1 MMSDNNL
8 LLSIYGD
15 EDVDYA
21 APKTTSY
28 RPSTDIKEHM
38 AEDKQHL
45 QHDAYEDKTSRC
57 PTFTTSAFTSF
68 NSSHILAHF
77 QVFTMESHATQF

>member
-15 EDVDYA
+15 EDVDYT
-21 APKTTSY
+21 APKTPSY

-38 AEDKQHL
+38 ADKQHL
-45 QHDAYEDKTSRC
+45 QHDAYELTK
-57 PTFTTSAFTSF
+57 PAV
-68 NSSHILAHF
+68 A
-77 QVFTMESHATQF
+77 